1 MKVAIDM
8 GTSDLGEFSQE
19 GVIKVGKVAV
29 EAMKKNKKYDKVLEL
44 LSEKAGLPIA
54 TEGLDIT
61 ETGLFTTAISAFIE
75 KRLRPKLVAAEL
87 IKVIDNFQTRGQNAI
102 KVPLRDSLIT
112 ALDLP
117 DNGVVSYTSG
127 TYGSTT
133 ITLSFKYAANR
144 LTHEIIKFAN
154 VDIIAEEMG
163 EIGSALGRK
172 VDSDIIAAFKA
183 ATTTANGTL
192 TGLGTGTLITY
203 NALVD
208 GTTSA
213 KTNYAE
219 IDAILLNPS
228 TLATIM
234 KMDEFKGGT
243 SLVGSLMFK
252 GDDTTHFPVPRAILN
267 MRVVESTEVDV
278 DDIYLIDTARTGYM
292 VKAGDVE
299 TFDGRISGALA
310 FEIIGALNYGVGIVQ
325 PKSLYR
331 LEERRHP

>member
-1 MKVAIDM
+1 M
-8 GTSDLGEFSQE
+8 S
-19 GVIKVGKVAV
+19 
-29 EAMKKNKKYDKVLEL
+29 
-44 LSEKAGLPIA
+44 
-54 TEGLDIT
+54 
-61 ETGLFTTAISAFIE
+61 
-75 KRLRPKLVAAEL
+75 
-87 IKVIDNFQTRGQNAI
+87 
-102 KVPLRDSLIT
+102 
-112 ALDLP
+112 
-117 DNGVVSYTSG
+117 
-127 TYGSTT
+127 
-133 ITLSFKYAANR
+133 R
-144 LTHEIIKFAN
+144 LTIIR
-154 VDIIAEEMG
+154 
-163 EIGSALGRK
+163 S
-172 VDSDIIAAFKA
+172 AAFKA